1 MTTRKTS
8 TRFQDFVAEIESR
21 NTPEEQRA
29 LDEARARFRVG
40 AQLLR
45 RRLSMG
51 LTQGQLADASGI
63 AQADISRIERGQ
75 SNPTTDT
82 LEALCSPLGIRID
95 LVPAGIT
102 GDEE

>member
-1 MTTRKTS
+1 MTTKKAS
-8 TRFQDFVAEIESR
+8 TRFQDFVEEIESR
-21 NTPEEQRA
+21 NSPDEQGE

-45 RRLSMG
+45 HRLSMG
-51 LTQGQLADASGI
+51 LTQGQLAEASGV

-82 LEALCSPLGIRID
+82 LEALCSPLGMRVG
-95 LVPAGIT
+95 LVPARAG